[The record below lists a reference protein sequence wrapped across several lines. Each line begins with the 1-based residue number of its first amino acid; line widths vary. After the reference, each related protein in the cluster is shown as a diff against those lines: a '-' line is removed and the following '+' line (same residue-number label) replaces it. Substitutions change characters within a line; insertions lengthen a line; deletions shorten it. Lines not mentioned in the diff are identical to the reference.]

1 MNGNARWINRLRPLC
16 SMERKRIRPLWI
28 SRLGV
33 IGLCLVL
40 AGMARADE
48 AASAAGE
55 ELRSLDQDV
64 QALKKDVLDLNRD
77 LFILEEE
84 LLFPANTQVAVFLSM
99 DVGALFALDSV
110 QLKIDDREV
119 ANYLYTEREADALL
133 RGGVHRVYLGNLR
146 AGEHELVAFFTG
158 KGPHDRDYRRG
169 TTLAFEKGLGA
180 KYLELK
186 ISDKVSGLKPE
197 FLVKEW
203 E

>member
-1 MNGNARWINRLRPLC
+1 MQ
-16 SMERKRIRPLWI
+16 RKRIRPLWI
-28 SRLGV
+28 SQLGV

-40 AGMARADE
+40 AGMAQADE
-48 AASAAGE
+48 AAAPADESA
-55 ELRSLDQDV
+55 RSLDHDV

-99 DVGALFALDSV
+99 DIGALFALDSV